1 MTLTNPCP
9 RCGSAPAVGG
19 LEGQCPRCLALLAF
33 GIPAAPPESGF
44 PGVDDYEFIRELGR
58 GGMGVVYEA
67 RQRRLNRKV
76 AVKMLLAGAW
86 ARPDFKPR
94 FRAEAEAAARLRH
107 PGIVT
112 IHEVGEI
119 DGQPFLAMELV
130 DGPSLADLVRSQP
143 IPAARAT
150 HYARQIAE
158 AIAHA
163 HGNGVLH
170 RDLKPANV
178 LLDSSD
184 QPRVTDFGLAKQLDS
199 DVDLT
204 RSGEIM
210 GSPAYLAPESVSG
223 TTAGAAGDIYAIGA
237 ILYELITA
245 RPPFVADTVA
255 ATLQIVL
262 HSDPVPPR
270 ALNANV
276 PADLETI
283 CLKCLRKEPSRRY
296 ASATELAADLTRFE
310 NGEPIRARPVSR
322 IERLALWGRRNPALA
337 GVSAALALALGVG
350 AFSILVQWRRAES
363 SRVEMALNLYAADV
377 AAASVA
383 LHEGNIG
390 RAQSLLV
397 RHGPGPES
405 GGGNPTDPREFTY
418 RLLWQQCRSDEISTL
433 GQHPWIVT
441 SVAVSPDG
449 RWIASGSQDLPSS
462 DERTLNLW
470 DRHLSNPPTLRL
482 ASSNTLWSVAFS
494 ADSRTLISA
503 GVDGVQFWDPLTG
516 NLRTNL
522 ASLPGQEVT
531 TAAEVV
537 ISSPNH
543 PFFRTANP
551 EPLWRLDLRTGERRR
566 LGIRGWHPALTP
578 DARRLAVMSATQDL
592 LVFDAATEE
601 LLLTVATNQM
611 HFHLRFSPDGHQL
624 VTSGQSTA
632 ARIWNLATPG
642 AGPRS
647 FPSPH
652 NVWDA
657 AFSPDGET
665 LVTTTSHQ
673 QVELWNARTGER
685 RGTLSGHTNE
695 VWTVAMAPD
704 GRTLVTG
711 SKDRTVRL
719 WSSAPPSS
727 PPALPSWR
735 YFSPLLSIDGTR
747 LLTYSQTNGRG
758 GTTVWRLPP
767 VSRTAATEPEVV
779 GSLRGFPRGFAP
791 DGIHVLFLNAAANA
805 LDWRLPGS
813 TNISRTTV
821 LQSAPTNLF
830 TAEFAM
836 AGDAQSCTCPD
847 ESGTFW
853 RWSIP
858 EGRLL
863 GRWQEEALADQLRS
877 EFKGAQRP
885 NRILRGFA
893 ASRTGRWLAVGPFG
907 MEGGY
912 LIDFKSGTA
921 AQLLGHHDDIAALA
935 FNRDETLL
943 ATGSVDGTIRLW
955 QVPDGGFV
963 AELPGHL
970 ESVEAVAFS
979 PDGRTLASVNPGIE
993 VTFWHLATRREL
1005 ARMPHPDIGN
1015 HILFTPDGQR
1025 FLFGATPGHNGTD
1038 EDRIEIW
1045 EAP

>member
-1 MTLTNPCP
+1 M
-9 RCGSAPAVGG
+9 
-19 LEGQCPRCLALLAF
+19 LAF
-33 GIPAAPPESGF
+33 GTPAISPDSGL

-67 RQRRLNRKV
+67 RQHRLNRKV

-130 DGPSLADLVRSQP
+130 DGPSLADIVRSHP

-150 HYARQIAE
+150 RYARQVAE

-163 HGNGVLH
+163 HDSGVLH

-210 GSPAYLAPESVSG
+210 GSPAYLSPESVTGHS
-223 TTAGAAGDIYAIGA
+223 AGATGDVYAIGA
-237 ILYELITA
+237 ILYELLTA

-255 ATLQIVL
+255 ATLQLVL

-270 ALNANV
+270 ALNATV
-276 PADLETI
+276 PSDLETI

-310 NGEPIRARPVSR
+310 NGEPIRARPVSGA
-322 IERLALWGRRNPALA
+322 ERLALWGRRNPALA
-337 GVSAALALALGVG
+337 CVSAALVLALGLG

-363 SRVEMALNLYAADV
+363 SRREMALNLYAADV

-383 LHEGNIG
+383 LREGNIG

-397 RHGPGPES
+397 RHGQGPEAREA
-405 GGGNPTDPREFTY
+405 GEPDLREFTY
-418 RLLWQQCRSDEISTL
+418 RLLREQCRSDEIVTL
-433 GQHPWIVT
+433 GHHPWIVT

-449 RWIASGSQDLPSS
+449 RWIASGSQALPSS
-462 DERTLNLW
+462 HERTLNLW
-470 DRHLSNPPTLRL
+470 DRHRSNPPALRL
-482 ASSNTLWSVAFS
+482 PTSNTLWSVAFT
-494 ADSRTLISA
+494 ADSQTLISA
-503 GVDGVQFWDPLTG
+503 GIDGVQFWDPQTG
-516 NLRTNL
+516 NLRKDL
-522 ASLPGQEVT
+522 PPLPGQEVT
-531 TAAEVV
+531 TAGDWMVT
-537 ISSPNH
+537 SPNH
-543 PFFRTANP
+543 PFFRTAVP

-566 LGIRGWHPALTP
+566 LGIRGWHPALSP
-578 DARRLAVMSATQDL
+578 DGGRLAVMNATQDL
-592 LVFDAATEE
+592 QVFDAVTET
-601 LLLTVATNQM
+601 LLMTVATNQL
-611 HFHLRFSPDGHQL
+611 HFHLRFSPDGQQL
-624 VTSGQSTA
+624 VTAGQSTS

-642 AGPRS
+642 APPRS

-673 QVELWNARTGER
+673 QVELWNARTGEG

-695 VWTVAMAPD
+695 VWTVAVVPD
-704 GRTLVTG
+704 GSAMVTG
-711 SKDRTVRL
+711 SKDRTVRV
-719 WSSAPPSS
+719 WPMEPPSG

-735 YFSPLLSIDGTR
+735 YFNPLLSADGTH
-747 LLTYSQTNGRG
+747 LLTYSQTNGHG
-758 GTTVWRLPP
+758 GTTVWRIPP
-767 VSRTAATEPEVV
+767 LSKSRSTALKPV
-779 GSLRGFPRGFAP
+779 GNLRGFPRGFAP
-791 DGIHVLFLNAAANA
+791 DGAHVLFLNTATSA
-805 LDWRLPGS
+805 LDWRLPGT
-813 TNISRTTV
+813 TNVSRTTV

-830 TAEFAM
+830 AAEFAI
-836 AGDAQSCTCPD
+836 AGDARSCSCPD
-847 ESGTFW
+847 ERGTFW

-863 GRWQEEALADQLRS
+863 GRWRDEELADQLRS
-877 EFKGAQRP
+877 EFLGAQRP

-893 ASRTGRWLAVGPFG
+893 ASRTGRWLAIGPFG

-912 LIDFKSGTA
+912 LIDFESGNA
-921 AQLLGHHDDIAALA
+921 ARLRGHHDDIAALA
-935 FNRDETLL
+935 FHRDETLL

-955 QVPDGGFV
+955 EVPGARFV

-979 PDGRTLASVNPGIE
+979 PDGQTLASVNPGIE

-1005 ARMPHPDIGN
+1005 ARMAHPDVGN

-1025 FLFGATPGHNGTD
+1025 FLFGATPGHNDTSD
-1038 EDRIEIW
+1038 DRIEIW